1 MNKKKILIRLM
12 IFLSCLIILML
23 VFMPV
28 VTRKTVT
35 KNSKEWIGRQ
45 ISLDK
50 LKFNYFTTTARLI
63 NFKMFEADGEEV
75 FVSFDTLLVDLEPWL
90 LLQKEL
96 VIERLYLKGL
106 KTTIIQ
112 KDSAFNFDDLIE
124 FYASTEDTLE
134 IDTVPTKTARFRLS
148 NLELKQGELIFI
160 DQPLNKTTE
169 MHELD
174 FFIPYIGWNQEENS
188 EAGLKFYFRNGGF
201 LQSAIQV
208 DPVDG
213 DYEAQVNIDRL
224 DISNYLEYAAQYAN
238 LGSLKGLV
246 NTRFK
251 LQGNVSRA
259 EQSVLSGK
267 VELVDFELTDDKQ
280 QKFLAWQNMDCL
292 IGEVDAF
299 RQRFVIDS
307 LKFTQPYIL
316 FELFDSTN
324 NFFRTL
330 NYEME
335 EEQDSM
341 GVQKPEIEAMD
352 TLNHPPLYYAIN
364 SLVIDQGIVD
374 YVDHLTSENFDYHLS
389 EIQLDVDSI
398 DSRSEWVNLY
408 SKMLLN
414 NRGKL
419 SAEVGFNPSNPMD
432 IDLNYVITDFQ
443 LSDLNIYSRH
453 YMGFPILYGD
463 MYYKSAT
470 KILGGELT
478 SENQLV
484 IENVELGNKTGGL
497 YDLPLKFALFLLKDR
512 NGVINLDIPVRGDL
526 KDPRVSIGKIIWNTF
541 KNLIIKVAAAPF
553 DLLSGLLSVDPK
565 DIKAIEF
572 DYLDTLFTPARQR
585 QLDLLLELEQKK
597 EGLDIELV
605 YFNDVEKEF
614 EQIALYQAGELFN
627 SETGQ
632 DYLKEKDAFAEF
644 VLNKIGP
651 DSMALERACIKLSEA
666 SVLDSI
672 SDSFINRRISALE
685 NYLRTTND
693 STIIHISI
701 PDSDA
706 PKNVGSKPLFEV
718 KYSMKDAEMAGD

>member
-1 MNKKKILIRLM
+1 MNKKKILTRLLIM
-12 IFLSCLIILML
+12 LGGLIFIMLIIL
-23 VFMPV
+23 PV
-28 VTRKTVT
+28 IIRRTVT

-63 NFKMFEADGEEV
+63 NFKMFEADGQEV
-75 FVSFDTLLVDLEPWL
+75 FVSFDTLQVDLEPWP

-96 VIERLYLKGL
+96 VVEQLYLKGL
-106 KTTIIQ
+106 KTTIIR
-112 KDSAFNFDDLIE
+112 KDSTFNFDDLIE

-134 IDTVPTKTARFRLS
+134 IDTVSTKPARFRLS
-148 NLELKQGELIFI
+148 NLELKQGELIFV
-160 DQPLNKTTE
+160 DKPLNKTTE

-188 EAGLKFYFRNGGF
+188 EAGLKFFFRNGGF

-208 DPVDG
+208 DPVEG

-292 IGEVDAF
+292 IGELDAF
-299 RQRFVIDS
+299 DQQFVIDS
-307 LKFTQPYIL
+307 LKFMQPYIL

-324 NFFRTL
+324 NFFRIL
-330 NYEME
+330 NYEMA

-341 GVQKPEIEAMD
+341 GVQKPEIEARD
-352 TLNHPPLYYAIN
+352 TLESTPLYYTIN

-419 SAEVGFNPSNPMD
+419 TAEVGFNPSNPMD

-470 KILGGELT
+470 KILGGQLT

-497 YDLPLKFALFLLKDR
+497 YDLPLKFALFLLEDR

-572 DYLDTLFTPARQR
+572 EYLDTLFTPMRQR

-597 EGLDIELV
+597 KGLDIELV
-605 YFNDVEKEF
+605 YFNDVENEF

-627 SETGQ
+627 RETGQ
-632 DYLKEKDAFAEF
+632 DYLKEKEAFVEF
-644 VLNKIGP
+644 VLNKIAP

-672 SDSFINRRISALE
+672 SDSFRNRRISALE

-701 PDSDA
+701 PDPDA